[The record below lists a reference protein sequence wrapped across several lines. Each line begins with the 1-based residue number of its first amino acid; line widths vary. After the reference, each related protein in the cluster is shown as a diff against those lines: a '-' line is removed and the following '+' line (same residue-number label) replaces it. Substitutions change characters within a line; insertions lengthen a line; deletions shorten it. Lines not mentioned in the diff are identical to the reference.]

1 MPDDATSPLN
11 ERHAGNIPRAPCKE
25 ILRKEKRCPV
35 GKEPGPRG
43 KRDVR
48 PGNGVNA
55 LKTLRG
61 FIKALSPFR
70 NTAELVIMI
79 SKYNALSS

>member
-1 MPDDATSPLN
+1 MPPSARNPARAAKETS
-11 ERHAGNIPRAPCKE
+11 G
-25 ILRKEKRCPV
+25 
-35 GKEPGPRG
+35 
-43 KRDVR
+43 

-61 FIKALSPFR
+61 SIKALSPFR